1 MRFSAVR
8 AARQIVQDMSFNVAR
23 AARNTA
29 PLRPGPPPRSLPS
42 CYVARVRDDS
52 ANRRFLRG
60 LGRAFAGA
68 ILFGLPLLMTM
79 EMWWLGFTLPAPRL
93 AVLLVVLFPV
103 LVLLSW
109 HAGFEPTFSWKNDVV
124 DALVAYAVG
133 FVASAAVLGLLGLVD
148 RTMEAREVIGKIA
161 LQAVPASIGAL
172 LSQSQIGEQKA
183 EGGQHGSAGYLSDL
197 FIMGVGAV
205 FFALNVAPTE
215 EMLVIALRV
224 APALAIVVVLVTAG
238 VMHAFGHAAAGA
250 RDNDR
255 PRPHWFLFLRF
266 TLAGY
271 ALAVFLSAAMLWF
284 FGRLDGLGID
294 AAVKAIAV
302 LSLPAGIGAA
312 SARLVL

>member
-8 AARQIVQDMSFNVAR
+8 AARQIVQDMSFNAAQ

-29 PLRPGPPPRSLPS
+29 ALRPGPPPRSLPS

-161 LQAVPASIGAL
+161 LQAVPASIG
-172 LSQSQIGEQKA
+172 
-183 EGGQHGSAGYLSDL
+183 
-197 FIMGVGAV
+197 
-205 FFALNVAPTE
+205 
-215 EMLVIALRV
+215 
-224 APALAIVVVLVTAG
+224 TA
-238 VMHAFGHAAAGA
+238 
-250 RDNDR
+250 
-255 PRPHWFLFLRF
+255 
-266 TLAGY
+266 
-271 ALAVFLSAAMLWF
+271 
-284 FGRLDGLGID
+284 
-294 AAVKAIAV
+294 
-302 LSLPAGIGAA
+302 
-312 SARLVL
+312 ARLRRKPSTATMAKQLSRATSKPTQASRHWLVSNRSGSVWPR